1 MAILNPKPGV
11 SIGVGIFLLFGI
23 ISPSIYC
30 LPIFISLT
38 SRILSLES
46 HIIIMLHDPG
56 NIAFCKHC
64 RTAWFVK
71 EKDMFNKIIHRH
83 DEDVRKYFLC
93 RECGHEITVL
103 MKNGNDFT
111 EMDYDKYL
119 IFSVTK
125 AL

>member
-1 MAILNPKPGV
+1 MK
-11 SIGVGIFLLFGI
+11 
-23 ISPSIYC
+23 
-30 LPIFISLT
+30 
-38 SRILSLES
+38 
-46 HIIIMLHDPG
+46 HDPG
-56 NIAFCKHC
+56 NIALCKRC

-83 DEDVRKYFLC
+83 EEEGRRYFMC
-93 RECGHEITVL
+93 KECGHEITVL

-111 EMDYDKYL
+111 EMDYDQYL